1 MVDVMVRTGKA
12 EIESKSG
19 YIGRGGGGEGER
31 VRVMGARVYARA
43 CVHKRERE
51 SEGYIFGRLKLDITL

>member
-12 EIESKSG
+12 EIESKSW
-19 YIGRGGGGEGER
+19 YIGRGGGGER
-31 VRVMGARVYARA
+31 VRVMGARVNARA
-43 CVHKRERE
+43 CVYKRERE